1 MRGAPE
7 RKPKKGTPHLGDG
20 MESDVRIG
28 IRRWL
33 ASAAMAMA

>member
-7 RKPKKGTPHLGDG
+7 RTPKKGTPHLGDG